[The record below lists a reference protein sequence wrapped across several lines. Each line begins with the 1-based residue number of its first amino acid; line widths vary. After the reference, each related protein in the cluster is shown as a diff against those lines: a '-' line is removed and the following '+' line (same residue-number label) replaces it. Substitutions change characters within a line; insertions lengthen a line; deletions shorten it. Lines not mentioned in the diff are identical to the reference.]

1 MSRQGRDCD
10 AGPLVRGAASNG
22 AKPVS
27 HPAAAWTGWPA
38 AVGRGLR
45 RSALGLSLVALAGGC
60 SSTEEILSN
69 QQPPTAAPAAA
80 RSQSFT
86 DRFRN
91 LFGGGSDSAAVAQ
104 SGSPGA
110 AQSGSPGSTDVTCPP
125 TDIRQGAATLQM
137 NAPGAD
143 QALAVRYQATF
154 VRTARQCA
162 VNAGTLSIK
171 VGVQGR
177 LILGPAGAPGDTTVP
192 LRYVLVQEGVQPK
205 TIWSKLY
212 MVPVSISSD
221 QLNVPFTHVME
232 DMSVPM
238 PPRDELDRYVIY
250 VGFDPQGAV
259 PEKKPQRGP
268 KPKSG

>member
-1 MSRQGRDCD
+1 MSRQTRDCD
-10 AGPLVRGAASNG
+10 AGAIFRGAPSDG
-22 AKPVS
+22 AKP
-27 HPAAAWTGWPA
+27 PARAAAARTGRRA
-38 AVGRGLR
+38 AAGRGLR
-45 RSALGLSLVALAGGC
+45 WTALGISLVALAGGC
-60 SSTEEILSN
+60 SSTDEILSN
-69 QQPPTAAPAAA
+69 QPPAAAPAAA
-80 RSQSFT
+80 RSASFA

-104 SGSPGA
+104 SGAPGA
-110 AQSGSPGSTDVTCPP
+110 AQSGAADVTCPP

-154 VRTARQCA
+154 ARTARQCA

-177 LILGPAGAPGDTTVP
+177 LILGPAGTPGDTTVP
-192 LRYVLVQEGVQPK
+192 LRYVLVQEGIQPK

-212 MVPVSISSD
+212 MVPVAIPSD

-238 PPRDELDRYVIY
+238 PPREELDRYVIY
-250 VGFDPQGAV
+250 VGFDPQGAAQ
-259 PEKKPQRGP
+259 EKKPPRGP

>member
-10 AGPLVRGAASNG
+10 AGPIVRGAAPNG
-22 AKPVS
+22 AKPIS
-27 HPAAAWTGWPA
+27 RAAAAWTGWRA
-38 AVGRGLR
+38 AAGRGLR
-45 RSALGLSLVALAGGC
+45 RSAIGLSLLALAGGC

-69 QQPPTAAPAAA
+69 QQPPAAPAAA
-80 RSQSFT
+80 RSASFA

-91 LFGGGSDSAAVAQ
+91 LFGGGSDSATVAQ

-171 VGVQGR
+171 VGV
-177 LILGPAGAPGDTTVP
+177 
-192 LRYVLVQEGVQPK
+192 
-205 TIWSKLY
+205 
-212 MVPVSISSD
+212 
-221 QLNVPFTHVME
+221 
-232 DMSVPM
+232 
-238 PPRDELDRYVIY
+238 
-250 VGFDPQGAV
+250 
-259 PEKKPQRGP
+259 
-268 KPKSG
+268 